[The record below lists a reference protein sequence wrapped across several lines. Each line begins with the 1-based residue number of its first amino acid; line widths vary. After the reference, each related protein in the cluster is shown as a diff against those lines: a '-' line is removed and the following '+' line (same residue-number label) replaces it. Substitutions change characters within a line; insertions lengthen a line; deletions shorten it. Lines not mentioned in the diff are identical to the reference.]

1 MGSEGEV
8 AEQVEGEVHRDH
20 RGVHPVLQEGAGAAK
35 SDGGLHVPGDNL
47 SLLLIIRFWPRI
59 GQV

>member
-20 RGVHPVLQEGAGAAK
+20 RGVHPVLQERIGAAQP
-35 SDGGLHVPGDNL
+35 DG
-47 SLLLIIRFWPRI
+47 RFHI
-59 GQV
+59 SGGFADK